1 MQIRVHLKKFK
12 IQLVIIFFV
21 KLSLLIPELLYPIV
35 YKIFIDDVIAEQRM
49 NQMGKVVV
57 FYIGLYLL
65 ETLLKIIHRVF
76 DNYLFNNI
84 SHNLKMVMCRKYM
97 YMPMNAYNMFIS
109 SDLKNRIDGDVDM
122 TKIFILEQVFNYI
135 TALTKLLSS
144 IIILILFNWQ
154 ISIFSLAVL
163 PISIFISNRYE
174 KALTSHYEDIKSLD
188 NAIEYKVQES
198 IHNWK
203 EIKANNLNCRNC
215 QQYNDLLSQKHKIL
229 QHIAYTLIKRKII
242 INLKDS
248 WLNQMLIYIF
258 GGILF
263 MINKTTMGT
272 VVMGVQYYNNMYGA
286 LSTILDLDVALE
298 NLKPS
303 INRVLEILAVNE
315 WEKTNNKL
323 CLSGEKT
330 AIQIKHLY
338 FRYNAEQDYVL
349 KDVNLKIDKQ
359 EKILILGESGG
370 GKTTLINII
379 LGYLQLKDGE
389 IFIYNK
395 NIDKLTQH
403 VLFSKIV
410 AIYQE
415 PYFMNL
421 SIKEYMMLG
430 NPNACIKKI
439 EEVCKSVGLLNY
451 IQQLPDKFETM
462 LGEQGERFSGGQKQ
476 RLAIARL
483 LLTDKDIIILD
494 ESFSAIDGHDKNL
507 ILHEIM
513 KKFYDKT
520 IICIS
525 HDESITSFFG
535 KKYRLQH
542 GVLVND

>member
-1 MQIRVHLKKFK
+1 M
-12 IQLVIIFFV
+12 
-21 KLSLLIPELLYPIV
+21 
-35 YKIFIDDVIAEQRM
+35 
-49 NQMGKVVV
+49 
-57 FYIGLYLL
+57 
-65 ETLLKIIHRVF
+65 
-76 DNYLFNNI
+76 
-84 SHNLKMVMCRKYM
+84 
-97 YMPMNAYNMFIS
+97 
-109 SDLKNRIDGDVDM
+109 
-122 TKIFILEQVFNYI
+122 
-135 TALTKLLSS
+135 
-144 IIILILFNWQ
+144 
-154 ISIFSLAVL
+154 
-163 PISIFISNRYE
+163 
-174 KALTSHYEDIKSLD
+174 
-188 NAIEYKVQES
+188 
-198 IHNWK
+198 
-203 EIKANNLNCRNC
+203 
-215 QQYNDLLSQKHKIL
+215 
-229 QHIAYTLIKRKII
+229 
-242 INLKDS
+242 
-248 WLNQMLIYIF
+248 
-258 GGILF
+258 
-263 MINKTTMGT
+263 
-272 VVMGVQYYNNMYGA
+272 
-286 LSTILDLDVALE
+286 
-298 NLKPS
+298 
-303 INRVLEILAVNE
+303 
-315 WEKTNNKL
+315 
-323 CLSGEKT
+323 
-330 AIQIKHLY
+330 
-338 FRYNAEQDYVL
+338 
-349 KDVNLKIDKQ
+349 
-359 EKILILGESGG
+359 GESGG

-525 HDESITSFFG
+525 HDESITSFFD